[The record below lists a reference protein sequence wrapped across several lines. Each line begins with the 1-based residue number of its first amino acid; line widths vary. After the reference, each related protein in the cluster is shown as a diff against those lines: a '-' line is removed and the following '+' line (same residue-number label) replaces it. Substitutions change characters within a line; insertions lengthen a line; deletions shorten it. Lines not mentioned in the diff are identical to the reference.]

1 MIDPISAYRALTS
14 RDARFD
20 GVFYVGVIS
29 TGIYCRPVCP
39 VKAPRAQN
47 CLFFAT
53 AEAAEKASF
62 RPCLRCRPELAPGN
76 APVDHGQRI
85 AERLVQRIDE
95 GLVEQVDSLEQIAA
109 EFQLSLRQLR
119 RIVKKELGVSPQEL
133 RQTRRLLL
141 AKQLLSETQLAITHI
156 AFACG
161 FNSLR
166 RFNAVFSS
174 HYRMSPSRLRK
185 VSAQRE
191 NLLKDIDTS
200 RLLLTYRPPYDW
212 QAMLTFLR
220 QRALPGVEYV
230 EENSYARTV
239 CLGER
244 RGWIQVT
251 QVLLKNALQV
261 EFSHSLTPVLSLLLR
276 RLRNLFD
283 LSARPDLIA
292 QQLSLDPQLRPC
304 LLAHPGLRVPGAFD
318 GFEIAVSAILGQQIT
333 AGAAATLGFRFAT
346 AFGEAITTPLAQLS
360 ILSPLAERVAQCSIA
375 ELTRLGIGSS
385 RSRAILALAANC
397 ARNELQL
404 DVASQPEQSIGQLL
418 QLPGVSEG
426 TAQYLA
432 MRALRWPDAFPEG
445 DLVVRTKLGGL
456 SAKQA
461 QARCMAW
468 RPWRSY
474 AVMHLWLAED

>member
-200 RLLLTYRPPYDW
+200 RFLLTYRPPYDW

-230 EENSYARTV
+230 E
-239 CLGER
+239 
-244 RGWIQVT
+244 
-251 QVLLKNALQV
+251 
-261 EFSHSLTPVLSLLLR
+261 
-276 RLRNLFD
+276 
-283 LSARPDLIA
+283 
-292 QQLSLDPQLRPC
+292 
-304 LLAHPGLRVPGAFD
+304 
-318 GFEIAVSAILGQQIT
+318 
-333 AGAAATLGFRFAT
+333 
-346 AFGEAITTPLAQLS
+346 
-360 ILSPLAERVAQCSIA
+360 
-375 ELTRLGIGSS
+375 
-385 RSRAILALAANC
+385 
-397 ARNELQL
+397 
-404 DVASQPEQSIGQLL
+404 
-418 QLPGVSEG
+418 
-426 TAQYLA
+426 
-432 MRALRWPDAFPEG
+432 
-445 DLVVRTKLGGL
+445 
-456 SAKQA
+456 
-461 QARCMAW
+461 
-468 RPWRSY
+468 
-474 AVMHLWLAED
+474 